1 MSNLHIEDV
10 WNTVVTIECELERI
24 SYKDSID
31 FLHLVDQLFSTY
43 LPDSQV
49 SRLRR
54 GEIAIDEADQLVQQ
68 VWQACLEIKE
78 ISDGAFDP
86 WAVAGGFDPSGYVKG
101 WAADL
106 VSEQLIKQGAKHIQV
121 NAGGDISVRGGKDAN
136 TPWKLAVAHPS
147 IKGEISKLYSITTG
161 AIATS
166 GSAERGDH
174 IIDPHTKTIAV
185 GARSATVIGPDAG
198 ISDALAT
205 ALVVSG
211 RDGASW
217 FAKDELLE
225 YSCWVVDRHTDTTW
239 EILRK

>member
-166 GSAERGDH
+166 GSAVGGWQCRPGLPAGGVDH
-174 IIDPHTKTIAV
+174 YPRPH
-185 GARSATVIGPDAG
+185 PP
-198 ISDALAT
+198 
-205 ALVVSG
+205 
-211 RDGASW
+211 
-217 FAKDELLE
+217 
-225 YSCWVVDRHTDTTW
+225 H
-239 EILRK
+239 

>member
-10 WNTVVTIECELERI
+10 WNTVVTIECELENI
-24 SYKDSID
+24 SYKDSIA

-54 GEIAIDEADQLVQQ
+54 GEIEIKEADQPVQQ

-78 ISDGAFDP
+78 LSDGAFDP
-86 WAVAGGFDPSGYVKG
+86 WAVPGGFDPSGYVKG
-101 WAADL
+101 WAADQ
-106 VSEQLIKQGAKHIQV
+106 VSEQLTKQGAKHIQV

-174 IIDPHTKTIAV
+174 IIDPHSKTVAV

-211 RDGASW
+211 RDGATW

>member
-1 MSNLHIEDV
+1 MSNLHIEDI
-10 WNTVVTIECELERI
+10 WNTVVTIECELESI
-24 SYKDSID
+24 SYKDSIV

-54 GEIAIDEADQLVQQ
+54 GEIEINEADQPVQQ

-78 ISDGAFDP
+78 VSEGAFDP
-86 WAVAGGFDPSGYVKG
+86 WAVPGGFDPSGYVKG

-174 IIDPHTKTIAV
+174 IIDPHSKTVAV

-217 FAKDELLE
+217 FAKEALLE

>member
-10 WNTVVTIECELERI
+10 WNTVVTIECELESI
-24 SYKDSID
+24 SYKDSIV

-54 GEIAIDEADQLVQQ
+54 GEIEIKEADQPVQQ

-78 ISDGAFDP
+78 VSEGAFDP
-86 WAVAGGFDPSGYVKG
+86 WAVPGGFDPSGYVKG

-174 IIDPHTKTIAV
+174 IIDPHSKTVAV

-217 FAKDELLE
+217 FAKEALLE

>member
-1 MSNLHIEDV
+1 MSNLHIEDI

-54 GEIAIDEADQLVQQ
+54 GEIEIKEADQPVQQ

-78 ISDGAFDP
+78 VSDGAFDP
-86 WAVAGGFDPSGYVKG
+86 WAVSGGFDPSGYVKG

-174 IIDPHTKTIAV
+174 IIDPHSKTVAV

-217 FAKDELLE
+217 FAKEALSE

>member
-1 MSNLHIEDV
+1 MSNLHIEDI
-10 WNTVVTIECELERI
+10 WNTVVTIECELESI
-24 SYKDSID
+24 SYKDSIV

-54 GEIAIDEADQLVQQ
+54 GEIEIKEADQPVQQ

-78 ISDGAFDP
+78 VSEGAFDP
-86 WAVAGGFDPSGYVKG
+86 WAVPGGFDPSGYVKG

-174 IIDPHTKTIAV
+174 IIDPHSKTVAV

-217 FAKDELLE
+217 FAKEALLE